1 MGSYLIMTDG
11 VIAFDSKFETH
22 IFILGFALIKH
33 FKHHPV
39 AFGNHLAA
47 QLRWQILPSCPG
59 ESRG

>member
-1 MGSYLIMTDG
+1 MTDG

-22 IFILGFALIKH
+22 VFILGFALIKH